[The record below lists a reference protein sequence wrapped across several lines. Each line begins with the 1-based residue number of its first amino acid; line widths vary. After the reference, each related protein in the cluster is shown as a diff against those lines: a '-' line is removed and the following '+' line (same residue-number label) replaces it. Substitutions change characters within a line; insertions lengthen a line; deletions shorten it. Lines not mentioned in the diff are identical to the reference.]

1 MLYHTRL
8 SHSAVVQDE
17 IILLENGE
25 GGNGMGAVTRLYL
38 VHHHKGIPLRDEPL
52 DVFAF
57 YLHKQ
62 QVLSGHVLLDV
73 IVKIVERLNLVQL
86 VNRDSDLVI
95 EL

>member
-1 MLYHTRL
+1 MLYQSCL
-8 SHSAVVQDE
+8 CHSAVVQYKV
-17 IILLENGE
+17 ILFENGK

-38 VHHHKGIPLRDEPL
+38 VHHHKGLPLRDEPL

-57 YLHKQ
+57 NLHKQ

-73 IVKIVERLNLVQL
+73 IVKIVEGLNLVQL